1 VNRVLVFMLR
11 RSFIRRG
18 RVLHELGFRSIPKA
32 EVLPPQ
38 VGADLNAVSVTL
50 ERAGSKSRDVVK
62 MM

>member
-1 VNRVLVFMLR
+1 
-11 RSFIRRG
+11 
-18 RVLHELGFRSIPKA
+18 LHELGFRSIPKA